1 MSISLVIFFGF
12 VASTLGITYW
22 ASKRSRSGSAYFA
35 AGRRITAWQ
44 NGFAVAGDF
53 MSAASFLGVVGLI
66 AIQGFDGFLYA
77 LGGFVAFVTIL
88 LLVAEPLRN
97 TGKYTLGDVLAYRLR
112 PRPVRALAALSTL
125 ATILFYMTAQMVG
138 AGALVTLLLAKSGIG
153 YNLAVTGVGILM
165 MVYVVFGGMLATTW
179 VQIIKAVLLLTCAI
193 ALTIFVLGHFHFRFS
208 GLFTAAS
215 QVAFHQKGQ
224 AGCQRLPSARVALPV
239 AARPA
244 RMDFLKY
251 GVCTWDGRIAAHSG
265 EILYRARCEDG
276 AEERGMDHASDWH
289 LLRVDLGARP
299 RRRRHPRPGLHC
311 QSWRHQHDRSA
322 LGASAGGRLFLAVV
336 SAVAFATILAV
347 VAGLMI
353 SASTSFAHDFW
364 MNVIHHGVERK
375 PGETVLVAR
384 IAALAV
390 GAVAI
395 VIAIA
400 LGPASNAV
408 ILATFGMAV
417 AASAN
422 FPVIALS
429 IFWRRFNTAGAV
441 AGLSVGLLV
450 SIGLIL
456 ASPNFMGIDSSGATG
471 VHHLIQLKAWFPLEN
486 VGIVSVPL
494 GFLAAIVGTLLS
506 LEPTAEAKFNEFIV
520 RANTGWER
528 RRPVPNRACSHVSA
542 ASSEIVWRIHRAI
555 HAHALRAAG
564 RNIHTEQPGFVRSEH
579 RSQRRFEILWSVHFL
594 RVHTITLRDFHNARY
609 QVCPFRPRCG
619 PLE

>member
-1 MSISLVIFFGF
+1 VSISLVIFFGF

-193 ALTIFVLGHFHFRFS
+193 ALTIFVLGHFHFRFT

-215 QVAFHQKGQ
+215 QVAFHQNGQ
-224 AGCQRLPSARVALPV
+224 AVIK
-239 AARPA
+239 
-244 RMDFLKY
+244 DFLQPGLRY
-251 GVCTWDGRIAAHSG
+251 QSPRGPLEWISLSMVFVLGTAGLPH
-265 EILYRARCEDG
+265 ILVKFYTVPDAKTARKSVVWT
-276 AEERGMDHASDWH
+276 M
-289 LLRVDLGARP
+289 LLIGTFYVLTSVLGLGAAVILGP
-299 RRRRHPRPGLHC
+299 DYIVNHGGTNMTVPLLA
-311 QSWRHQHDRSA
+311 QA
-322 LGASAGGRLFLAVV
+322 LAGDLFLAVV

-506 LEPTAEAKFNEFIV
+506 LEPTAEAKFNEFVV
-520 RANTGWER
+520 RANTGLGAEK
-528 RRPVPNRACSHVSA
+528 ASA
-542 ASSEIVWRIHRAI
+542 
-555 HAHALRAAG
+555 
-564 RNIHTEQPGFVRSEH
+564 Q
-579 RSQRRFEILWSVHFL
+579 
-594 RVHTITLRDFHNARY
+594 
-609 QVCPFRPRCG
+609 
-619 PLE
+619 